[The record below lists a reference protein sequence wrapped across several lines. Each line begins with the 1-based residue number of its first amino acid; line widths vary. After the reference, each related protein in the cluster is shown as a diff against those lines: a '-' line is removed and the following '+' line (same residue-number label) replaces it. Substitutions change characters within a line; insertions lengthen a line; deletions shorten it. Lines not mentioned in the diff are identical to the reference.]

1 MKPMV
6 VEQDRITQPYTHTLH
21 TSKRVIVTPA
31 VEFCLGFSKRA
42 PGAQLGIRIRSQGA
56 NLGLS
61 K

>member
-6 VEQDRITQPYTHTLH
+6 VEQDRITQPYVPTLS
-21 TSKRVIVTPA
+21 TSKGVIVTPA

-42 PGAQLGIRIRSQGA
+42 LGAQLGIRIRSLGA
-56 NLGLS
+56 NLGFS